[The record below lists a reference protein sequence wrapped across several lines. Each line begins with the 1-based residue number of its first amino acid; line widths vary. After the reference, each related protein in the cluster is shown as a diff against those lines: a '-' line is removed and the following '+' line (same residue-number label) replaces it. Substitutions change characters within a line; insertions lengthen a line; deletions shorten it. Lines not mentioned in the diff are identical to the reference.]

1 MKSGL
6 ISHLDSKIGEL
17 ENELSKVNT
26 QQKKLQDITKAT
38 SDDEKKIEKQL

>member
-6 ISHLDSKIGEL
+6 TSHLDSKIGEL